1 MLKPST
7 LHFVAELIDMR
18 CKSVTFIVSVYLQIR
33 QTYWCL
39 WSIHKICCR

>member
-7 LHFVAELIDMR
+7 LHFVTELIDV
-18 CKSVTFIVSVYLQIR
+18 CYKSVTFTANVYLQIR

-39 WSIHKICCR
+39 WSIHNICCR